1 MRNLGAQLD
10 LAFLKIA
17 KGDSAAL
24 MHRRAV
30 QVRAEFKEAIEWVYA
45 DYASTF
51 LKHVNAVYIT
61 KKEGEP
67 HRLVVYVDES
77 MFAADLNAQR
87 EMVKGWI
94 NDKFHENIDVFEIHT
109 SRGRYKE
116 THPYLEEEGKI
127 SSTSGVASDG
137 RKVSIRNLSKEEVFH
152 VKHLSETVENE
163 SVKKAFEKAMTADM
177 RRDFSDSAEK

>member
-24 MHRRAV
+24 VHRRAV

-61 KKEGEP
+61 EEEAG
-67 HRLVVYVDES
+67 RRLLVVYVDES

-94 NDKFHENIDVFEIHT
+94 NDRFHENIDVFEIHT
-109 SRGRYKE
+109 SRVRYRGIY
-116 THPYLEEEGKI
+116 PYLEEKT
-127 SSTSGVASDG
+127 SSTNGVASDG
-137 RKVSIRNLSKEEVFH
+137 RKVSIRNLSKEEMFH